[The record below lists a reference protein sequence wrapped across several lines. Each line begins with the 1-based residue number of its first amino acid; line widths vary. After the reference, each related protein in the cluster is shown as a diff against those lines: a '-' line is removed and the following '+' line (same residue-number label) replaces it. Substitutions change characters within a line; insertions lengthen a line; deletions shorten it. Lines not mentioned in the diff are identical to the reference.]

1 MRRGAACQLMRRDES
16 APGRTRA
23 SSLLAVQFWA
33 TWREHME
40 ALCLEHLCQTLSYW
54 SQFSQE
60 QADRGFLRR
69 TTTQVILLVSQTEMA
84 FLGLGEPRATGCIRA
99 LLGQV
104 SGDSAF
110 RTQMALVM
118 SRGETES
125 RSSPNRF
132 FPTSSTVTTIITNN
146 TSQL

>member
-1 MRRGAACQLMRRDES
+1 MSVPGKNGDERGAACQLMRRDES

-69 TTTQVILLVSQTEMA
+69 TTTQVITPGESDRNGFSRAGGTKSHWLHQGSPRPGEWGLCIQNPD
-84 FLGLGEPRATGCIRA
+84 GLGYVQRR
-99 LLGQV
+99 
-104 SGDSAF
+104 
-110 RTQMALVM
+110 
-118 SRGETES
+118 
-125 RSSPNRF
+125 NRKSF
-132 FPTSSTVTTIITNN
+132 LAKSIFSN
-146 TSQL
+146 